1 MTTSALHPQTT
12 PLVQAKTSA
21 SNAETINAFAR
32 FFYLLYSQIRYNI
45 LISVAWPSKVYTAPR
60 RREMA
65 TKSRTDRI
73 IRHLNW
79 ILGPCCLVSGIISFL
94 SLLTL
99 LINGKDLFQLSGL
112 PALGWGKWLTIFF
125 LSVVIGY
132 GIGGLEMKTYR
143 PTTPKG
149 GTAR

>member
-1 MTTSALHPQTT
+1 
-12 PLVQAKTSA
+12 
-21 SNAETINAFAR
+21 
-32 FFYLLYSQIRYNI
+32 
-45 LISVAWPSKVYTAPR
+45 
-60 RREMA
+60 MA